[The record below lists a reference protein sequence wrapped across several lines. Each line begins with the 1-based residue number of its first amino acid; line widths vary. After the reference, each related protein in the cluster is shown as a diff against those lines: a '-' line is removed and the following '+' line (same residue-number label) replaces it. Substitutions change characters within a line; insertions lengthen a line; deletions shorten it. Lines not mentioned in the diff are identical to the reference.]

1 MTTIEISARVPRLLS
16 VHAMMAWGGR
26 ALACPGKMGD
36 VGRPWGGPGSGT
48 GRTGTSGGITTAGGT
63 GGITG
68 TGAAVIDPGR
78 VGIHRLNNT
87 EYNNTVRALLGTQSQ
102 PASTFLAEE
111 GFHFDNTASAL
122 GMTPAQYEAYLK
134 AANDLM
140 VESLANPAERRFMS
154 CTPAI

>member
-1 MTTIEISARVPRLLS
+1 MTIIEISARASWLFSADAAIAFGMIAV
-16 VHAMMAWGGR
+16 
-26 ALACPGKMGD
+26 ACTGKIGD
-36 VGRPWGGPGSGT
+36 TSAPSSGPGSGIT
-48 GRTGTSGGITTAGGT
+48 TTGTTGGNSGT
-63 GGITG
+63 GGV
-68 TGAAVIDPGR
+68 VIDPGR

-154 CTPAI
+154 CTP